1 MIVCIFKFTKETEVC
16 HIIQFNLELYACI
29 FDKYCV
35 KTYFVS
41 KDILQGWS
49 DSWWIISK
57 LRTTK
62 QTLQRRP
69 GQESIVGI
77 FPSRR
82 EDTEMESRWCDEDRY
97 IQLVGRQGS
106 STIFRLPRDPRRPEE
121 PQCSLHH
128 QGHSV
133 RAFHFVFWIGP
144 GVGGGRDFSK
154 KYLGSLV

>member
-1 MIVCIFKFTKETEVC
+1 MIVCIFKFMKETEVC

-121 PQCSLHH
+121 PQCSLHLSSS
-128 QGHSV
+128 GHFTLSLNQT
-133 RAFHFVFWIGP
+133 R
-144 GVGGGRDFSK
+144 GGGWWDSQVLAKIVGTSR
-154 KYLGSLV
+154 

>member
-1 MIVCIFKFTKETEVC
+1 MKETEVC

-82 EDTEMESRWCDEDRY
+82 GDTEMESRWCDEDIY

-121 PQCSLHH
+121 PQCSLHL
-128 QGHSV
+128 SSS
-133 RAFHFVFWIGP
+133 GP
-144 GVGGGRDFSK
+144 FTLSLNKTRGGRVWWDSQVLAK
-154 KYLGSLV
+154 IVGTSR